1 MRAVVQRVREARVV
15 VDGVECAAIGA
26 GLCVLVGVARHDGP
40 AEAARLAAKVARLR
54 VFEFERSLLDTDG
67 STLVVSQFTLL
78 AETARG
84 NRPSYSAAA
93 PAEQAEP
100 LYEAVCAALR
110 DLGVTVGTGVFSA
123 EMVVEIVNDGP
134 VTIVMDV

>member
-26 GLCVLVGVARHDGP
+26 GLCVLVGVARLDGP

-67 STLVVSQFTLL
+67 SALVVSQFTLL
-78 AETARG
+78 ADTKR
-84 NRPSYSAAA
+84 R
-93 PAEQAEP
+93 
-100 LYEAVCAALR
+100 R
-110 DLGVTVGTGVFSA
+110 GTGSKVSG
-123 EMVVEIVNDGP
+123 VR
-134 VTIVMDV
+134 VTLEASRRPKDHHRGRS